1 MLASAS
7 TCAFLL
13 PILNF
18 SQVTVSFKSWWDFP
32 FMNDCELTLL
42 FSLFQTFFQRLIL
55 LAPHLRISLSLSM
68 SSEFRHK
75 NLTLG
80 GSFSTS
86 KGNCCNIF
94 SHQVLIDLSSPHSS
108 KTCENPWHLLLKY
121 ILLEIPR
128 DVSVF
133 FTETWLTQY
142 IPSGNKIN
150 LHLNLIVELHLS
162 IKRFLK
168 STFK

>member
-32 FMNDCELTLL
+32 FMNDCELTVL

-55 LAPHLRISLSLSM
+55 LAPHLRISLPLSM

-86 KGNCCNIF
+86 KWNCCNIF
-94 SHQVLIDLSSPHSS
+94 GHQVLI
-108 KTCENPWHLLLKY
+108 
-121 ILLEIPR
+121 ILLYNYLSKNCPFSSFLRSPSQPKPPSIHFWITTADHYSHFCMP
-128 DVSVF
+128 F
-133 FTETWLTQY
+133 FSSHTATRWN
-142 IPSGNKIN
+142 S
-150 LHLNLIVELHLS
+150 LNPNTKHHS
-162 IKRFLK
+162 C
-168 STFK
+168 S